1 MNNVEKIYWKEGTQN
16 ARIDSRLIS
25 RWDVSFKRSILV
37 QVQTVLRDKVQ
48 LFVPDLSEIEAD
60 ILREEK
66 EDDDLFDEMWDED
79 IPLY

>member
-1 MNNVEKIYWKEGTQN
+1 MNNIEKIYWKEGIQN

-37 QVQTVLRDKVQ
+37 QVQTVLRDRVQ
-48 LFVPDLSEIEAD
+48 LFVPDLSEIEAEV
-60 ILREEK
+60 LREEK
-66 EDDDLFDEMWDED
+66 EDDELFDEMWNED

>member
-1 MNNVEKIYWKEGTQN
+1 MNNVEKTYWKEGTQN

-48 LFVPDLSEIEAD
+48 LFVPDLHEIEAEV
-60 ILREEK
+60 LREEK

>member
-48 LFVPDLSEIEAD
+48 LFVPDLHEIEAEV
-60 ILREEK
+60 LREEK

>member
-1 MNNVEKIYWKEGTQN
+1 MDTSIRLYWKEGTHN

-37 QVQTVLRDKVQ
+37 QVQTILRQKVQ
-48 LFVPDLSEIEAD
+48 SFVPDLSEIEAD

-66 EDDDLFDEMWDED
+66 EDDDLFDEMWNED